1 MRKNG
6 ELESLIERE
15 EKSELLFW
23 AEQVVHDMRIS
34 TADLH
39 ISVRRTVDVNQYLGY
54 LVLKL
59 LDFKE

>member
-23 AEQVVHDMRIS
+23 SEQVVHDMRIS
-34 TADLH
+34 TGDLH